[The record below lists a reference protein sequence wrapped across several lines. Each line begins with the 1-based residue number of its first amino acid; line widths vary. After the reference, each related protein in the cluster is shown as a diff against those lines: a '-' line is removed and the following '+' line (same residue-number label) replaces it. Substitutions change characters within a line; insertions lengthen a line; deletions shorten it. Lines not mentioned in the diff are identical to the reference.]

1 MAQEIED
8 AVFEETNQA
17 TSADID
23 LTFVL
28 KLSQANII
36 LAALDEIPH
45 KLSRTIID
53 SLQQQALLQL
63 QNPVQE

>member
-1 MAQEIED
+1 MEKVVYDAPEEAVVAEAQPDVE
-8 AVFEETNQA
+8 
-17 TSADID
+17 

-45 KLSRTIID
+45 KMSRGIID
-53 SLQQQALLQL
+53 SLQQQAMPQL
-63 QNPVQE
+63 HPPQE

>member
-1 MAQEIED
+1 MTQDIED
-8 AVFEETNQA
+8 AVFEETRDTTTA
-17 TSADID
+17 TDVD

-45 KLSRTIID
+45 KLSRGIID
-53 SLQQQALLQL
+53 SLQQQALPQIQDLTQ
-63 QNPVQE
+63 